1 MVKKKRLPWIIT
13 LCMLAAQLVTLL
25 ILLPTF
31 IRENNWFA
39 IIALGFVVAILV
51 GDYKK
56 SRLAYILTFIWSIVL
71 VAHALILIALHFHYA
86 YIIYLIFA
94 AVFVAVVSQSKLK

>member
-1 MVKKKRLPWIIT
+1 MVKKKRLPWKIT
-13 LCMLAAQLVTLL
+13 LIMLIAQLVTLL

-31 IRENNWFA
+31 IRENNWLA
-39 IIALGFVVAILV
+39 LIALVFVAALLV

-56 SRLAYILTFIWSIVL
+56 RRIAYILTFIWSIL
-71 VAHALILIALHFHYA
+71 LIAHALILLVLHFHYA

-94 AVFVAVVSQSKLK
+94 AVFLAVVSQSNLK

>member
-1 MVKKKRLPWIIT
+1 
-13 LCMLAAQLVTLL
+13 MLAIQLIALL

-39 IIALGFVVAILV
+39 LIALVFVAGLLV

-56 SRLAYILTFIWSIVL
+56 NKIAYILTFIWSIL
-71 VAHALILIALHFHYA
+71 LIAHALILLVLHFHYA

-94 AVFVAVVSQSKLK
+94 AVFVAAVSQSNLK